1 MTKADQPSA
10 AVPKPRLSAPLVC
23 VLALP
28 LLLVLSA
35 IHRISIAPRTPK
47 IVPQGW
53 AAMPFLVLL
62 ALGLA
67 VLIGLAV
74 ANRGR
79 FRAVLHPNR
88 GRVIGALVMG
98 FVTPIAVYS
107 WLPWIIGGMW
117 LTLGLPA
124 LQDGNL
130 KGFFFGLQMLGLAA
144 LLWYPIA
151 CLIVSGIRRRA
162 VRVAIFALM
171 FWAVY
176 AAVLLVTGTKPFML

>member
-1 MTKADQPSA
+1 MVASNPMETSA
-10 AVPKPRLSAPLVC
+10 KPRLSAPLVWGLT
-23 VLALP
+23 LALS
-28 LLLVLSA
+28 LVLLST
-35 IHRISIAPRTPK
+35 HRVSILPRNPD

-53 AAMPFLVLL
+53 AALPFLVLL

-79 FRAVLHPNR
+79 FRAVLRPNR
-88 GRVIGALVMG
+88 GRVVAALAMG

-117 LTLGLPA
+117 LMLGLPA
-124 LQDGNL
+124 LQEGNPW
-130 KGFFFGLQMLGLAA
+130 GFFFGLLMVGLAA
-144 LLWYPIA
+144 LVWYPIA
-151 CLIVSGIRRRA
+151 CLIVSGIHHRA

-171 FWAVY
+171 FWAAY
-176 AAVLLVTGTKPFML
+176 SAILLLTGTQKFML